1 MDILID
7 VNIVLDI
14 CTQRKPYAQRSALA
28 LELARY
34 SGGKLWLY
42 CGSTLALEYTLYN
55 ELQRDNADSQ
65 TPLSNKALLQKARIL
80 LDAFAKDKHWLA
92 ALAGEGAVFAS
103 PDPEDEQLIRALE
116 RFAPGSIKLLTR
128 DAVLLRNHADKTITP
143 DGFIDETLNAAPR
156 KTIDFVD
163 LKTQQQAVRS
173 ALEQNIHQVL
183 HHGKYIMGP
192 EVARLEKKL
201 AEYVGVKHCI
211 GVASGSD
218 ALLMALMA
226 IGVGPGDEVITS
238 PFTFIATGEMI
249 SLLGATPVFVDID
262 PQTYNIDPTKIES
275 AITPR
280 TKAILP
286 VSLYGQPADFEAINA
301 IAEKYNNVRRSGGS
315 YTESVFP
322 GTFGEQNALT
332 GYQTITVIE
341 DAAQSF
347 GATYKARKS
356 CALSDIACTSFFPSK
371 PLGGYGDGGALFTD
385 QEEIAKTLCQIRD
398 HGQDRRYHH
407 PIIGING
414 RLDTLQAAIV
424 LAKFDIF
431 PQEVELRQQAGQRYT
446 ALLQDVPGVTPP
458 LIKPDRTS
466 VYAQYTVQV
475 PDRDQVQAALKD
487 QGIPTAVH
495 YPVPLYR
502 QPAFAGLGLDP
513 AVYPVA
519 EKVSRRV
526 VSLPMHPYLTREEQE
541 KVCAVLRE
549 AAGESA

>member
-1 MDILID
+1 MNMDILLD

-14 CTQRKPYAQRSALA
+14 CTQRKPHAKRSALA

-34 SGGKLWLY
+34 LGGKLWLY
-42 CGSTLALEYTLYN
+42 CGSAQTLEYTLYN
-55 ELQRDNADSQ
+55 ELKRDNAVSQ

-80 LDAFAKDKHWLA
+80 LDAFAKDKNWLS
-92 ALAGEGAVFAS
+92 ALAREGAVFAS
-103 PDPEDEQLIRALE
+103 PDPEGEQLIRALE

-128 DAVLLRNHADKTITP
+128 DEFLLTNHADKTITP
-143 DGFIDETLNAAPR
+143 DGFIQETLNAAPR
-156 KTIDFVD
+156 NTIDFVD
-163 LKTQQQAVRS
+163 LKSQQQDVRP

-183 HHGKYIMGP
+183 HHGRYIMGP
-192 EVARLEKKL
+192 EVAELEEKL
-201 AEYVGVKHCI
+201 ADYVGVQHCI
-211 GVASGSD
+211 GAASGSD

-226 IGVGPGDEVITS
+226 IGIGPGDEVITT

-262 PQTYNIDPTKIES
+262 PQTYNIDPAKIE
-275 AITPR
+275 AVITPR

-286 VSLYGQPADFEAINA
+286 VSLYGQPADFDDIKS
-301 IAEKYNNVRRSGGS
+301 IARRHNQQRA
-315 YTESVFP
+315 TRNQKP
-322 GTFGEQNALT
+322 
-332 GYQTITVIE
+332 IIIIE

-347 GATYKARKS
+347 GATYKGRTS

-385 QEEIAKTLCQIRD
+385 DDEMAKTLGQIRD

-424 LAKFDIF
+424 LAKLDIF
-431 PQEVELRQQAGQRYT
+431 PQEVELRQQVGQRYT
-446 ALLQDVPGVTPP
+446 DLLQNIPDLVPPV
-458 LIKPDRTS
+458 IKPDRTS

-475 PDRDQVQAALKD
+475 PDREQMQAALKD

-502 QPAFAGLGLDP
+502 QPAFAALGLDP
-513 AVYPVA
+513 AAFPVA
-519 EKVSRRV
+519 EAVSQRV
-526 VSLPMHPYLTREEQE
+526 VSLPMHPYLTRQEQE
-541 KVCAVLRE
+541 KVCAVVRE
-549 AAGESA
+549 ALGEVG

>member
-1 MDILID
+1 MDILLD
-7 VNIVLDI
+7 VDIVLDI
-14 CTQRKPYAQRSALA
+14 CTQRKPHAERSALA

-34 SGGKLWLY
+34 LGGKLWLY
-42 CGSTLALEYTLYN
+42 CGSTQALEYNLYN

-65 TPLSNKALLQKARIL
+65 TPLSSKALLQKARTL

-103 PDPEDEQLIRALE
+103 PDPENEQLIRALE

-128 DAVLLRNHADKTITP
+128 DAVLLRNHTDKTITP
-143 DGFIDETLNAAPR
+143 DGFIDETLNAAHR

-163 LKTQQQAVRS
+163 LKTQQQAVRP

-201 AEYVGVKHCI
+201 ADYVGVKHCI

-226 IGVGPGDEVITS
+226 IGIGPGDEVITT

-249 SLLGATPVFVDID
+249 SLLGARPVFVDID
-262 PQTYNIDPTKIES
+262 PQTYNIDPTKIEA

-286 VSLYGQPADFEAINA
+286 VSLYGQPADFEDITA
-301 IAEKYNNVRRSGGS
+301 IAERHNQQRAGKNQK
-315 YTESVFP
+315 P
-322 GTFGEQNALT
+322 L
-332 GYQTITVIE
+332 TVIE
-341 DAAQSF
+341 DAAQSL
-347 GATYKARKS
+347 GATYKDRKS
-356 CALSDIACTSFFPSK
+356 CALSDMACTSFFPSK

-385 QEEIAKTLCQIRD
+385 DDEMAKVLCQIRD

-407 PIIGING
+407 PMIGING

-431 PQEVELRQQAGQRYT
+431 PQEVELRQQVGQRYT
-446 ALLQDVPGVTPP
+446 ALLQNIPDLVPPV
-458 LIKPDRTS
+458 IKPGRTS

-502 QPAFAGLGLDP
+502 QPAFADLGLDP
-513 AVYPVA
+513 AAYPVA
-519 EKVSRRV
+519 EEVSRRV
-526 VSLPMHPYLTREEQE
+526 LSLPMHPYLTREEQE
-541 KVCAVLRE
+541 KVCAVVRG
-549 AAGESA
+549 AIGESA